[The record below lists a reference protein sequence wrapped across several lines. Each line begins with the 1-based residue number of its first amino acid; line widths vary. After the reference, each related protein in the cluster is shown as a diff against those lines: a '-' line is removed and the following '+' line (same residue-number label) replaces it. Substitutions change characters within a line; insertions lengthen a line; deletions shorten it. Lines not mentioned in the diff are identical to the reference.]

1 MLLLAEEYIMNIAG
15 SVVFVTGASR
25 GLGLAFARVALAQG
39 ASRVYAGVRD
49 PATFH
54 VPGLIPVKIDVT
66 DDASVAAA
74 AAQCG
79 DTTVLINNAG
89 IAVLQEGSL
98 DSRMIDLSRQMMET
112 NCYGIVRTTQAF
124 APILAANGGGAVVN
138 VLSDVTW
145 LSVPMLA
152 AYAASKSAAWSV
164 TNALRLELKSRNTHV
179 VAVHVGFVDTD
190 LTQGFDVQKSDPQNV
205 ARTVFAGVEA
215 GDLEV
220 LVDEG
225 TRYIK
230 SSLSTTDAVY
240 FNPPAPV

>member
-1 MLLLAEEYIMNIAG
+1 MNIAG

-39 ASRVYAGVRD
+39 ASKVYAGVRD
-49 PATFH
+49 PDAFD

-66 DDASVAAA
+66 DDASVATA

-79 DTTVLINNAG
+79 DTTLLINNAG

-98 DSRMIDLSRQMMET
+98 DARMIDLSRQMMET

-124 APILAANGGGAVVN
+124 APILAANRGGAVVN

-164 TNALRLELKSRNTHV
+164 TNALRLELKSRNTQV

-230 SSLSTTDAVY
+230 SSLSTPDAVY

>member
-1 MLLLAEEYIMNIAG
+1 MNIAG

-49 PATFH
+49 PATFD

-98 DSRMIDLSRQMMET
+98 DARMIDLSRQMMET

-164 TNALRLELKSRNTHV
+164 TNALRLELKPSNTQV

-215 GDLEV
+215 GDPEV

>member
-1 MLLLAEEYIMNIAG
+1 MNIAG

-25 GLGLAFARVALAQG
+25 GLGLAFAKIALAQG
-39 ASRVYAGVRD
+39 ASKVYAGVRNPD
-49 PATFH
+49 GFD
-54 VPGLIPVKIDVT
+54 VPGLVPVKIDVT

-74 AAQCG
+74 AAQCK
-79 DTTVLINNAG
+79 DTTLLINNAG
-89 IAVLQEGSL
+89 IASLHEGAL
-98 DSRMIDLSRQMMET
+98 DTGMIELSRHLMET
-112 NCYGIVRTTQAF
+112 NCYGIVRTAQAF
-124 APILAANGGGAVVN
+124 APILAANGGGAVIN

-164 TNALRLELKSRNTHV
+164 TNTLRLELKSHNTQV

-190 LTQGFDVQKSDPQNV
+190 LTQGFDVRKSDPKDV
-205 ARTVFAGVEA
+205 ARTVFAGLEA

-230 SSLSTTDAVY
+230 STLSLPDAVY

>member
-1 MLLLAEEYIMNIAG
+1 MKIAG

-25 GLGLAFARVALAQG
+25 GLGLAFAKVALALG
-39 ASRVYAGVRD
+39 ASKVYAGVRNPLGFD
-49 PATFH
+49 
-54 VPGLIPVKIDVT
+54 VPGVIPVQIDVT

-74 AAQCG
+74 AARCK
-79 DTTVLINNAG
+79 DTTLLVNNAG
-89 IAVLQEGSL
+89 IATLHEGAL
-98 DSRMIDLSRQMMET
+98 DVGMIELTKHLMET

-164 TNALRLELKSRNTHV
+164 TNAQRLSLKASNTTV
-179 VAVHVGFVDTD
+179 VGVHVGFVDTD
-190 LTQGFDVQKSDPQNV
+190 LTQGFDVKKSAPQDV
-205 ARTVFAGVEA
+205 ARAALTGLEA

-220 LVDEG
+220 LADEG

-230 SSLSTTDAVY
+230 STLSQPDAVY

>member
-1 MLLLAEEYIMNIAG
+1 MNIAG

-39 ASRVYAGVRD
+39 ASKVYAGVRD
-49 PATFH
+49 PATFD

-66 DDASVAAA
+66 DNASVTAA

-79 DTTVLINNAG
+79 DTTLLINNAG
-89 IAVLQEGSL
+89 IAVVQEGSL
-98 DSRMIDLSRQMMET
+98 DARMVDLSRQMMET
-112 NCYGIVRTTQAF
+112 NCYGIVRTSQAF
-124 APILAANGGGAVVN
+124 ASILAANGGGAVVN

-164 TNALRLELKSRNTHV
+164 TNALRLELKSSNTQV

-190 LTQGFDVQKSDPQNV
+190 LTQGFDVQKSDPHNV
-205 ARTVFAGVEA
+205 ARTVFAGLEA
-215 GDLEV
+215 GDPEV
-220 LVDEG
+220 LVDEE
-225 TRYIK
+225 TRHIK
-230 SSLSTTDAVY
+230 SSLSSTEAVY
-240 FNPPAPV
+240 FNPPVPV

>member
-1 MLLLAEEYIMNIAG
+1 MNIAG
-15 SVVFVTGASR
+15 SIVFVTGASR
-25 GLGLAFARVALAQG
+25 GLGLAFAKVALAQG
-39 ASRVYAGVRD
+39 ASKVYAGVRD
-49 PATFH
+49 PGKFD

-66 DDASVAAA
+66 DETSVAAA
-74 AAQCG
+74 AAQCQ
-79 DTTVLINNAG
+79 DTTLLVNNAG
-89 IAVLQEGSL
+89 IGIVLDGAL
-98 DSRMIDLSRQMMET
+98 DTGMIELSRQMMET
-112 NCYGIVRTTQAF
+112 NCYGIVRTAQAF

-164 TNALRLELKSRNTHV
+164 TNALRLELKASHTQV

-190 LTQGFDVQKSDPQNV
+190 LTQGFDVQKSNPQDV
-205 ARTVFAGVEA
+205 ARTVYVGVEA

-220 LVDEG
+220 LADEG

-230 SSLSTTDAVY
+230 STLSLPDAVY

>member
-1 MLLLAEEYIMNIAG
+1 MNIAG

-25 GLGLAFARVALAQG
+25 GLGLAFARVALAHG
-39 ASRVYAGVRD
+39 ASKVYAGVRD
-49 PATFH
+49 PATFDI
-54 VPGLIPVKIDVT
+54 PGLIPVKIDVT

-79 DTTVLINNAG
+79 DTTLLINNAG

-98 DSRMIDLSRQMMET
+98 DARMIDLSRQMMET

-124 APILAANGGGAVVN
+124 APILAANGGGAVIN

-164 TNALRLELKSRNTHV
+164 TNALRLELKSRNTQV

>member
-1 MLLLAEEYIMNIAG
+1 MNIAG

-25 GLGLAFARVALAQG
+25 GLGLAFAKVALALG
-39 ASRVYAGVRD
+39 ASKVYAGVRN
-49 PATFH
+49 PAGFN
-54 VPGLIPVKIDVT
+54 VPGLVPVKIDVT
-66 DDASVAAA
+66 DDASVLAA
-74 AAQCG
+74 AAQCQ
-79 DTTVLINNAG
+79 DTTLLVNNAG
-89 IAVLQEGSL
+89 IGILQEGAL
-98 DSRMIDLSRQMMET
+98 DAGMIELSRHLMET

-124 APILAANGGGAVVN
+124 APVLSANGGGAVVN

-164 TNALRLELKSRNTHV
+164 TNALRLELKPRNTQV

-190 LTQGFDVQKSDPQNV
+190 LTQGFDVQKSDPQDV

-220 LVDEG
+220 LADES

-230 SSLSTTDAVY
+230 STLSLPDAVY